1 MSRVLVPSATT
12 NSGIPGI
19 PSEQSVSERV
29 RDPSRVAAV
38 RRLVPGRRTP
48 GPAFDRLT
56 RLAARLLQAP
66 MAAVTLVDC
75 DRVVLVSSCGLG
87 DRSGQMPL
95 EESICQYAVAAGAP
109 LVIED
114 VLNDPRLS
122 RHPSAAALRIASY
135 AGAPL
140 VTADDYAV
148 GTICVMD
155 SMPRSWSDDQLANLS
170 TLASICVDELRL
182 SGFERSEWFNREWAG
197 VAEAAHQARRR

>member
-1 MSRVLVPSATT
+1 MSRVLAPIASTH
-12 NSGIPGI
+12 SDI
-19 PSEQSVSERV
+19 PSDRFVSESV

-38 RRLVPGRRTP
+38 RRLVPGRRSP

-66 MAAVTLVDC
+66 MVAVTLVDC
-75 DRVVLVSSCGLG
+75 DRLLLVSSYGLG
-87 DRSGQMPL
+87 DISRQVPL

-109 LVIED
+109 LVVED
-114 VLNDPRLS
+114 VSTDPRLS
-122 RHPSAAALRIASY
+122 RHSSAAGLSIVSY

-140 VTADDYAV
+140 VTPDGYAV

-155 SMPRSWSDDQLANLS
+155 SIPRSWTDDQLANLT
-170 TLASICVDELRL
+170 TLASICMDELRL

-197 VAEAAHQARRR
+197 VAEAAHQIRRG